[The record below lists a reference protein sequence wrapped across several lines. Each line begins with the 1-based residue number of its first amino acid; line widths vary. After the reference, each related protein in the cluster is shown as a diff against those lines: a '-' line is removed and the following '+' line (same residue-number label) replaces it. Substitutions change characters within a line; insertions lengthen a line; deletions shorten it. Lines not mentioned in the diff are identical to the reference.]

1 MIPDGV
7 DLLMGERISDVLNEC
22 KSRKERHYKAE
33 QEYLDK
39 MEDSSREQAMLLL
52 DDLLE
57 WTYQD
62 LRTAYC
68 AGLEDGIRISRM
80 ILSV

>member
-7 DLLMGERISDVLNEC
+7 DLLMGERISEVLNEC
-22 KSRKERHYKAE
+22 KSRKKRHYKTE
-33 QEYLDK
+33 LECLDK
-39 MEDSSREQAMLLL
+39 MEENSRKQAMVLL
-52 DDLLE
+52 DDFME

-62 LRTAYC
+62 LRTVYC
-68 AGLEDGIRISRM
+68 AGLEDGIRISRK